1 MCASQQ
7 TINNMVNEKMTTTT
21 TQNTKNT
28 GRQQSSGFQID
39 ISEDLYPTNTCS
51 GTFSRS
57 RMQIHQLNTD
67 ILCFVFFLVLKS
79 TTGKLQTHTF
89 RGGGQVDRGIQTPTQ
104 ISWTGWRQDED
115 MSSTCA
121 SVRKGGNYRKKE
133 KPSNLFISSS
143 PSKCLGRG
151 E

>member
-1 MCASQQ
+1 
-7 TINNMVNEKMTTTT
+7 MTTITT
-21 TQNTKNT
+21 HNTRNT

-51 GTFSRS
+51 GSFSRV
-57 RMQIHQLNTD
+57 QIHQLNTD
-67 ILCFVFFLVLKS
+67 ILCLFFFLVLKS

-89 RGGGQVDRGIQTPTQ
+89 RGQVDRGVQTPTQ

>member
-1 MCASQQ
+1 
-7 TINNMVNEKMTTTT
+7 MTTITT
-21 TQNTKNT
+21 HNTRNT
-28 GRQQSSGFQID
+28 GRQQSSGFQIF
-39 ISEDLYPTNTCS
+39 IFQKIFTPL
-51 GTFSRS
+51 
-57 RMQIHQLNTD
+57 I
-67 ILCFVFFLVLKS
+67 LVLVVLVDPECKS
-79 TTGKLQTHTF
+79 INLTLTFCGFFFGFEKHYRETTNTHTF
-89 RGGGQVDRGIQTPTQ
+89 RGQVDGGIQTPTQ